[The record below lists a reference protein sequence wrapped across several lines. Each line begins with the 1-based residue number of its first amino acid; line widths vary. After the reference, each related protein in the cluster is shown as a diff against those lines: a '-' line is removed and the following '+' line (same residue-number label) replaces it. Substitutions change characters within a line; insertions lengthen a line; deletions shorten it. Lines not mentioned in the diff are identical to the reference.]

1 MFIGISKG
9 CQKIRLVFDRYITQS
24 LKPRTRSTRT
34 AGNEVKYKT
43 SDTSDI
49 RNISLKQLL
58 AHIETKQDLTEYL
71 AKHTRAAMQRE
82 GIRFSI
88 TYAKITE
95 TNIPTMLLE
104 LMNHDHEEA
113 DTVLILHALDE
124 VKDNQ
129 FKECIVLSPDTDGPF
144 YF

>member
-1 MFIGISKG
+1 
-9 CQKIRLVFDRYITQS
+9 
-24 LKPRTRSTRT
+24 
-34 AGNEVKYKT
+34 
-43 SDTSDI
+43 
-49 RNISLKQLL
+49 
-58 AHIETKQDLTEYL
+58 
-71 AKHTRAAMQRE
+71 MQRE